1 VQALQSFTGVVESTA
16 YLQNRGDRLISVD
29 LHELGPRF
37 DAEMLQRMRFGRDQA
52 WSYATFASEGLSG
65 R

>member
-1 VQALQSFTGVVESTA
+1 VVESTA
-16 YLQNRGDRLISVD
+16 YLQNRGVRLISVD

-37 DAEMLQRMRFGRDQA
+37 DAEMMQRMRFGRDQG
-52 WSYATFASEGLSG
+52 WSYATFASEGMSG